1 MPARGLRVSKRN
13 LNPNWENRMNGELQ
27 TLTNICNTPKYNCK
41 GDAKNNFR
49 EEEITRTYVKM
60 MSQSQCL

>member
-1 MPARGLRVSKRN
+1 
-13 LNPNWENRMNGELQ
+13 MNGELQ